1 MRRIVSIVLAA
12 AILCLALTACGSRQ
26 KTDLS
31 KATTIAD
38 LKGAVIAGQAGTFHL
53 DVIDQIDGV
62 EKKSY
67 PDFTD
72 LLNALK
78 SGAIDGYVAE
88 EPTALEVCGKDDTLT
103 YLPFVNNDTGFT
115 ATDAETGIA
124 VAFQTGSPMVATV
137 NDILATIPTETRQA
151 LMAQMVSLSADPDTQ
166 SSDAIVLQSSNTDTS
181 NGVFRI
187 AMECAYAP
195 FNWTQTTDANGAVPI
210 SGKDNLYAS
219 GYDVQVAKYIAAELG
234 MSLEV
239 YSYEWDSL
247 IAAVQSGAVDA
258 IIAGMTATPERREN
272 VDFTDPYY
280 ESKMVVIV
288 RKDSDLTNITSIQD
302 LSGRKVQ
309 GQLNTLYDTVIDQ
322 IEGVD
327 HVTPLATYPLM
338 VVALQS
344 GEVDA
349 LTAELPVAAGVV
361 ASNPDLTYVEFAE
374 GSGFEAD
381 TSVSIAVKKGNTA
394 LLDAIQSALA
404 SVSEEDRQQWMIDAT
419 SRQPA
424 QE

>member
-1 MRRIVSIVLAA
+1 MRRIVSIILAA
-12 AILCLALTACGSRQ
+12 ALFCLTLTACGSRQ

-31 KATTIAD
+31 GAKTIAD
-38 LKGAVIAGQAGTFHL
+38 LKGATIAAQAGTFHL
-53 DVIDQIDGV
+53 DAVDQIEGV

-124 VAFQTGSPMVATV
+124 VAFQTGSSMVATV

-151 LMAQMVSLSADPDTQ
+151 LMAQMVSLSANPDTGAGE
-166 SSDAIVLQSSNTDTS
+166 AIALQSSNTDTS
-181 NGVFRI
+181 NGTLRI

-258 IIAGMTATPERREN
+258 IIAGMSPTAEREEQ
-272 VDFTDPYY
+272 VDFTDCYY
-280 ESKMVVIV
+280 NSNLVVI
-288 RKDSDLTNITSIQD
+288 I
-302 LSGRKVQ
+302 
-309 GQLNTLYDTVIDQ
+309 
-322 IEGVD
+322 
-327 HVTPLATYPLM
+327 
-338 VVALQS
+338 
-344 GEVDA
+344 
-349 LTAELPVAAGVV
+349 
-361 ASNPDLTYVEFAE
+361 
-374 GSGFEAD
+374 
-381 TSVSIAVKKGNTA
+381 KK
-394 LLDAIQSALA
+394 
-404 SVSEEDRQQWMIDAT
+404 
-419 SRQPA
+419 
-424 QE
+424 